1 MNTHTLRSLDTS
13 MTLGHLDLS
22 TVKKVVIVRPN
33 GGTRTMQVAADI
45 AKFVREHHSDA
56 IERYENGRY
65 VSAGPTANY
74 KLLRVILK
82 EAVPA

>member
-1 MNTHTLRSLDTS
+1 MNTHILS

-22 TVKKVVIVRPN
+22 TVRKVVIVRPN
-33 GGTRTMQVAADI
+33 GGTRTMQVSADI

-56 IERYENGRY
+56 IKYYEDGRY
-65 VSAGPTANY
+65 VSVGPTAKY

-82 EAVPA
+82 DTVPA